1 MQWGPP
7 SRARKSTFCLER
19 YRYLFIR
26 FCWVS
31 LTNQIR
37 TSGPS
42 LWKGSRCKSPQVTW
56 PSSDH
61 SRCCQRPAN
70 LLGSARTAA
79 AFACPCVWTR
89 LCPVPPPD
97 IGHSVAD
104 QLRGAEAD
112 RWQDEPSRPSPS
124 ILSWSGVS
132 HTQLCGCFSF
142 VQLTKK
148 FFLQDTLLVQGC
160 GSARIHILFKLR
172 IYIRNGYG
180 SQMRHCTKQQ
190 SWNSFNV
197 STGIKDPHKS

>member
-26 FCWVS
+26 FCWVL

-37 TSGPS
+37 TFGPS

-97 IGHSVAD
+97 IGHLVAD

-124 ILSWSGVS
+124 ILSWRGVS
-132 HTQLCGCFSF
+132 HIQLCGCFSF

-148 FFLQDTLLVQGC
+148 FFFLQDTGT
-160 GSARIHILFKLR
+160 RLR
-172 IYIRNGYG
+172 ICSNPYPFQAPNLYKKRIRIPDATLYKT
-180 SQMRHCTKQQ
+180 TKLKQ
-190 SWNSFNV
+190 F
-197 STGIKDPHKS
+197 